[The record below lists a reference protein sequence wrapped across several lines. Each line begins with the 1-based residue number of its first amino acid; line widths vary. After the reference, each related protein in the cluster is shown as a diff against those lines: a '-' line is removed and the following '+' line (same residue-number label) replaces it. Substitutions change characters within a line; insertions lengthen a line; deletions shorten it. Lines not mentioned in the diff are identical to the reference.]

1 MWSNP
6 FAFSTFSAISE
17 LIVTVIS
24 VMAYRASKQNISFFQ
39 RHRGLTYTF
48 LALWLISVGSGEVL
62 YFAVWY

>member
-17 LIVTVIS
+17 LIVTALVLYVIIGNLRGGPF
-24 VMAYRASKQNISFFQ
+24 RA
-39 RHRGLTYTF
+39 GLLLGT
-48 LALWLISVGSGEVL
+48 GEVL